1 MNFKPIDVYV
11 RSKCVYP
18 VFERHVNNMYEM
30 TEKSVSYLA
39 NNCGKNNKKK
49 ILEEKKKSEKKALK
63 CLLYARRE
71 RIWSSEYFKIDKEY
85 TNALNECEVPTLNS
99 STTEQ

>member
-49 ILEEKKKSEKKALK
+49 LLEEKKI
-63 CLLYARRE
+63 R
-71 RIWSSEYFKIDKEY
+71 KE
-85 TNALNECEVPTLNS
+85 
-99 STTEQ
+99 ST

>member
-49 ILEEKKKSEKKALK
+49 ILEEKKNQKRKHLSACCMLVENEYDPLSISKSTKN
-63 CLLYARRE
+63 
-71 RIWSSEYFKIDKEY
+71 
-85 TNALNECEVPTLNS
+85 T
-99 STTEQ
+99 QMH